1 MGTETDM
8 DTDTTTLMNMD
19 TNNFLLY
26 IYYQWNEQG
35 FQLVLQSLYN
45 LRTGAIHSTY

>member
-19 TNNFLLY
+19 MNNFLLY
-26 IYYQWNEQG
+26 IYIISG
-35 FQLVLQSLYN
+35 TSKDQLVLQSLYN